1 MPVRVLLRL
10 NLAQIPASLEPV
22 FFPTPFRSKVRPI
35 SQKQPFNEEAAIL
48 SSLDATRRLN
58 FYLFKST
65 IVGALGGLLFGF
77 DTAVIAGATHQL
89 TDIFHLSPGA
99 LGFTVSIAL
108 WGTVIG
114 AMSAG
119 AIGQKLGGREALRIM
134 AVLYVISSIGCA
146 FSWNW
151 SSLVFFRFIG
161 GL

>member
-1 MPVRVLLRL
+1 M
-10 NLAQIPASLEPV
+10 
-22 FFPTPFRSKVRPI
+22 
-35 SQKQPFNEEAAIL
+35 
-48 SSLDATRRLN
+48 RLN

-89 TDIFHLSPGA
+89 TDIFHLSPAA

-134 AVLYVISSIGCA
+134 AVLYVISALGCA

-151 SSLVFFRFIG
+151 TSLIAFRFIAVSGKRQVEVKSLFLRGSGIAAAGVPEHQLCFKFHQILFFSRKLVLTFFG
-161 GL
+161 G